1 MKTKELYRAQISAH
15 VEVAILMLFIGY
27 SLWSLTTRFRLS
39 KDATKG
45 EREVEFTIVCQPNRI
60 FLSAEWRHLLMLN
73 YVVEPDLLLPY
84 VPPGT
89 SLDSFCGRTYVSL
102 VGFRFTC
109 TRLFGFLP
117 VPFHTNFD
125 EVNLRLYVRRKADDE
140 HRRGVVFIAEVVP
153 RRAIATIA
161 RLVYGENYTSSPM
174 RHQVAMEGPKKTTR
188 YQWRVGG
195 QWCKLSAQTTGAPK
209 YPAEGS
215 LEQFITEHYW
225 GYSNRPG
232 RACLEYQVAH
242 DPWQVWASTEAEF
255 EGDAGSLYGCELGAA
270 LQRRSDSAFV
280 AEGSPVVVFRGNRI
294 S

>member
-174 RHQVAMEGPKKTTR
+174 RHQVAMEGPKKPPDI
-188 YQWRVGG
+188 GG
-195 QWCKLSAQTTGAPK
+195 GWVVSGANSPLKPRARRSIRPKGVWNSSSRNTTGDIQIDRDVHVLNTRSRTIHGKCGPPLRLNLKGTLA
-209 YPAEGS
+209 
-215 LEQFITEHYW
+215 
-225 GYSNRPG
+225 
-232 RACLEYQVAH
+232 
-242 DPWQVWASTEAEF
+242 ASM
-255 EGDAGSLYGCELGAA
+255 DANSE
-270 LQRRSDSAFV
+270 RHFNDV
-280 AEGSPVVVFRGNRI
+280 RI
-294 S
+294 PHL